1 MLDVWNKKKEMRIIA
16 SISLTILEFPDL
28 KVRVIDTLVIL
39 SWFLILLDLGRKNA

>member
-16 SISLTILEFPDL
+16 SISLILEFPDL

-39 SWFLILLDLGRKNA
+39 SWFLIILDLGRKNA